1 MKTKITQNR
10 PFRCCSL
17 NCDEW
22 LVMDY
27 VAKHLLHITK
37 DGKLK
42 ATIAYNAV
50 PFRAALF
57 CLNML
62 AISTEGGINFHQ
74 L

>member
-1 MKTKITQNR
+1 
-10 PFRCCSL
+10 
-17 NCDEW
+17 
-22 LVMDY
+22 MDY

-37 DGKLK
+37 DKKLK

-57 CLNML
+57 GLNML